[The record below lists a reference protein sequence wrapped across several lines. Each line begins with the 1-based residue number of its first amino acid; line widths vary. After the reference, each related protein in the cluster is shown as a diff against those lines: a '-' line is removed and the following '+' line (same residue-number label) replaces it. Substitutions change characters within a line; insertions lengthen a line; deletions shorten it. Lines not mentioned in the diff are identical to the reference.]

1 MRFVVLG
8 FDGTDSEAPAR
19 RAAARPAHLE
29 GIPALLEA
37 GTLKYGGP
45 LFDAEGNMNGSIM
58 ILEYP
63 SEEALCAEFL
73 SKEAYAVGNVW
84 QKIEIHPHKAA
95 PFCE

>member
-1 MRFVVLG
+1 
-8 FDGTDSEAPAR
+8 
-19 RAAARPAHLE
+19 
-29 GIPALLEA
+29 
-37 GTLKYGGP
+37 
-45 LFDAEGNMNGSIM
+45 MNGSIM

-63 SEEALCAEFL
+63 SEEALRAEFL